1 MEAALTLPLCIVG
14 LLAGGLVGACL
25 GCLVAH
31 AIAAIITFLFVTRRF
46 LLPVPWG
53 HLVRVAFATA
63 AMAASL
69 LVVPWP
75 ANKLGLGLETV
86 AGCLVYA
93 VVIAALYWRDI
104 REMLAVRP
112 AAPAGGAAG

>member
-1 MEAALTLPLCIVG
+1 VG
-14 LLAGGLVGACL
+14 LRVGGLVGACL

-31 AIAAIITFLFVTRRF
+31 AIAAIVTFLYVTRRF

-63 AMAASL
+63 AMAGSL
-69 LVVPWP
+69 MVVPWP
-75 ANKLGLGLETV
+75 PNKLGLGLETV

-93 VVIAALYWRDI
+93 AAIAALYWRDI
-104 REMLAVRP
+104 REMLAVWH